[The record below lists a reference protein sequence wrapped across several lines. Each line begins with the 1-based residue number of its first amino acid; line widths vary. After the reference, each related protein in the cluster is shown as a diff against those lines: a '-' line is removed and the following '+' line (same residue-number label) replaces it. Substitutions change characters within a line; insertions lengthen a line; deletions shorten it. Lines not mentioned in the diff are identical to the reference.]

1 MVFSRRI
8 LTVAMAAALVLP
20 LVSCDK
26 VSQMMNKKEGPSE
39 AELKQ
44 QQTEA
49 KMKEMEAKV
58 LQMEAEAKARKEA
71 EEKAKAEEEL
81 KAKIAAE
88 VKAQAETQ
96 PAAPTAAVTT
106 PTTAPT
112 TEKPAEK
119 PVEKVVERVIIKEV
133 PAKTP
138 AATTPSTPAPAKA
151 SGYVRL
157 YDDAGFTDR
166 SLTIRFGRDIGN
178 MHYVSS
184 DDGKSGFND
193 KASSV
198 KYSVPAGWQAVLY
211 ENDNYSKR
219 GYALKGSGS
228 IPDLGYFGDK
238 CSSVRWEQVGN

>member
-1 MVFSRRI
+1 MAFKRI
-8 LTVAMAAALVLP
+8 VMATVAASFVLP
-20 LVSCDK
+20 LVACDK
-26 VSQMMNKKEGPSE
+26 LGGMMGKKEDT
-39 AELKQ
+39 AQ
-44 QQTEA
+44 QQA
-49 KMKEMEAKV
+49 LQAQQDQKMKDLEAKV
-58 LQMEAEAKARKEA
+58 QAMEAEAKARKEA

-96 PAAPTAAVTT
+96 PAPTAAVTT
-106 PTTAPT
+106 TQPATQPSATTPP
-112 TEKPAEK
+112 PAEQ
-119 PVEKVVERVIIKEV
+119 PKVVERVIIKEV

-138 AATTPSTPAPAKA
+138 AATTPSAPPAAKQ

-178 MHYVSS
+178 MHYISS

-238 CSSVRWEQVGN
+238 CSSVRWERVGE

>member
-1 MVFSRRI
+1 MIFSRRI

-96 PAAPTAAVTT
+96 PAATTAAVTT

-138 AATTPSTPAPAKA
+138 AATTPATPAPAKA

>member
-1 MVFSRRI
+1 MRRA
-8 LTVAMAAALVLP
+8 LTVILAGALVLP

-26 VSQMMNKKEGPSE
+26 LGEMMGKKAAPTE

-44 QQTEA
+44 QQSEL
-49 KMKEMEAKV
+49 KLKEMEAKV

-96 PAAPTAAVTT
+96 PAAPAAAATTT
-106 PTTAPT
+106 PPAATPAAPAPAPT
-112 TEKPAEK
+112 
-119 PVEKVVERVIIKEV
+119 KVVERVIVKEV
-133 PAKTP
+133 PAPAPSAP
-138 AATTPSTPAPAKA
+138 AASTPSKA

-166 SLTIRFGRDIGN
+166 ILTVRFGRDIGN

-198 KYSVPAGWQAVLY
+198 KWSVPAGWQAVLY
-211 ENDNYSKR
+211 ENNNYSKR
-219 GYALKGSGS
+219 GYVLKGSGS
-228 IPDLGYFGDK
+228 TPDLGYFGDK
-238 CSSVRWEQVGN
+238 CSSIRWEKAGD

>member
-26 VSQMMNKKEGPSE
+26 VGQMMNKKEGPSE
-39 AELKQ
+39 AEVKQ

-58 LQMEAEAKARKEA
+58 LQMEAEAKARKDA
-71 EEKAKAEEEL
+71 EDKAKAEEEL

-96 PAAPTAAVTT
+96 PAAVAPTGATGATGATT
-106 PTTAPT
+106 PVTPP
-112 TEKPAEK
+112 PAE
-119 PVEKVVERVIIKEV
+119 PKVVEKIIIKEV

-138 AATTPSTPAPAKA
+138 TATATPAPAAAKA